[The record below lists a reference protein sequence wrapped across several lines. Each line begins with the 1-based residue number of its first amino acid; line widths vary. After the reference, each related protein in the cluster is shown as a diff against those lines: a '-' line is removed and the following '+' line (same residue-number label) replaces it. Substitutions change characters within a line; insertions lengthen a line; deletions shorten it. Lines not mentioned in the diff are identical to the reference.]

1 MNVIVYP
8 HLLAV
13 GGSQLVAVDLAAA
26 VRDRGHR
33 VTVFGPPGPLV
44 DRVAALRLPYVAA
57 PPAGRRPSRRVM
69 AALVDLARTSRAD
82 LVHGYEWPPALEAY
96 YGPQRRLGV
105 PAVATVMSMGVAPF
119 LPPHLPVV
127 VGTAAL
133 QADVRARRPG
143 PVHLCE
149 PPVDVAA
156 EAPGRAPGGFR
167 AGLGLAPGD
176 LLVVVVSRLA
186 VELKLEGLLA
196 AVAAV
201 ADLAGDLPVHL
212 AVVGDGPARAELARA
227 AAAANARRGRP
238 VVHLLGELLDPR
250 PAYAEADVVLGM
262 GSSALRAMAYARP
275 LVVQGEAGFWETL
288 TPESA
293 PRFCWQGWYGV
304 GDGSPGAPRLAG
316 LLREL
321 LGDRARRAD
330 LGAFARQLVVDRF
343 SLTRAAAA
351 QEAVYAAALA
361 APAAFHPVEAARAA
375 SGLVAHQVRRRVARW
390 RGGAPTDDFNARA
403 VLPAA
408 LAGSPEPKESLR

>member
-1 MNVIVYP
+1 M
-8 HLLAV
+8 
-13 GGSQLVAVDLAAA
+13 
-26 VRDRGHR
+26 
-33 VTVFGPPGPLV
+33 
-44 DRVAALRLPYVAA
+44 
-57 PPAGRRPSRRVM
+57 
-69 AALVDLARTSRAD
+69 
-82 LVHGYEWPPALEAY
+82 
-96 YGPQRRLGV
+96 
-105 PAVATVMSMGVAPF
+105 
-119 LPPHLPVV
+119 
-127 VGTAAL
+127 
-133 QADVRARRPG
+133 
-143 PVHLCE
+143 
-149 PPVDVAA
+149 
-156 EAPGRAPGGFR
+156 
-167 AGLGLAPGD
+167 
-176 LLVVVVSRLA
+176 VSRLA